1 MSVAVSLAELPAVLA
16 DYPWGYLLTVADD
29 GRPRVRAVPTVMADG
44 VLRCRTG
51 EGARS
56 NVAER
61 RNVTMVFPSVE
72 VGGMSLIVD
81 GDAVALDDGID
92 LTPTGA
98 VLHRAAIR
106 D

>member
-1 MSVAVSLAELPAVLA
+1 MSVAVSLADLSVVLA

-29 GRPRVRAVPTVMADG
+29 GRPRVRAVPTQMVG
-44 VLRCRTG
+44 TLLCCRTG

-56 NVAER
+56 NVTVR
-61 RNVTMVFPSVE
+61 PTVSMVFPPAE
-72 VGGMSLIVD
+72 DGGMSLIVD
-81 GDAVALDDGID
+81 GDAVAVDDGIE

-106 D
+106 G